1 VGQKD
6 PEDDTLM
13 LARCPNLQ
21 CYDVTL
27 TLSLTL
33 MIQDYL
39 GQDSD
44 NINENTSL
52 DWKQVLATSETEFI

>member
-1 VGQKD
+1 
-6 PEDDTLM
+6 M

-27 TLSLTL
+27 TLSLIL
-33 MIQDYL
+33 MIQDCL

-44 NINENTSL
+44 NIHENTSL
-52 DWKQVLATSETEFI
+52 D

>member
-6 PEDDTLM
+6 PEDGTLM
-13 LARCPNLQ
+13 LAHCPNLQ

-27 TLSLTL
+27 SLSLNLSLTL
-33 MIQDYL
+33 MIQDCL

-44 NINENTSL
+44 DINENT
-52 DWKQVLATSETEFI
+52 